1 MIFDK
6 RKQCSLS
13 LIHIDPLNVLN
24 FRIKITPF
32 TISEPL
38 SLNEGIRELQT
49 LAKSVQES
57 EKSSSSRSSSDA
69 LVHVFLETCLLAQRS
84 NKSIVDQVKRSIATG
99 DNATKV
105 LHALLSQN
113 AEIESQNDE
122 IENQNAEIDGQR
134 TRMPRLR
141 ARMLRARIL

>member
-1 MIFDK
+1 MIFAK

-84 NKSIVDQVKRSIATG
+84 NKSITEQIKRSIASG
-99 DNATKV
+99 NNATKV
-105 LHALLSQN
+105 VHALLSQN
-113 AEIESQNDE
+113 SEIESSLGLISHFYTPINVTVAKFD
-122 IENQNAEIDGQR
+122 ITIDFIDI
-134 TRMPRLR
+134 TV
-141 ARMLRARIL
+141 